1 MPGVRRVA
9 RVVLGV
15 SCALGCGEAMPPN
28 LDGAPADSALTDATR
43 PDVPPDTTPDAT
55 RDARADTGV
64 DAAVDASRDV
74 LPDVPPDVPP
84 DAPPPSGVAPAGA
97 VAQET
102 AARDGD
108 NPLTLNA
115 GEERVLRV
123 EARPTEHVQLTLRFS
138 PSTAAVV
145 LQLDRWDGAAPRE
158 LGRTDAGPGLRV
170 LAAFDPDGP
179 RTLWARVR
187 SAARLPDARLT
198 VTRTPFGDGD
208 RCAADCDR
216 LLQLPL
222 PNDPARDG
230 YATANSTVF
239 RYQFGRRDL
248 VMFLRAAGR
257 AMARMGRAPVVP
269 EDLSQWD
276 GLTPGSDTGN
286 LRHASHQRGKDVDLS
301 LYGADG
307 RAPWRSYCTARSASG
322 GRECTPGTVMNFDAA
337 TNALMFA
344 AYFATSRV
352 TMCFLDRELIARV
365 TPAAQSLGFAPAVA
379 AQFRDGVHLQHW
391 PNHDNHIHIRVSEGP
406 STGAA
411 FVVEGFEPP

>member
-1 MPGVRRVA
+1 M
-9 RVVLGV
+9 LGV
-15 SCALGCGEAMPPN
+15 VCALGCGEASPP
-28 LDGAPADSALTDATR
+28 DRDATPSDATPSDAAR
-43 PDVPPDTTPDAT
+43 PDVPLVPPRPDAPL
-55 RDARADTGV
+55 DVGL
-64 DAAVDASRDV
+64 DAA
-74 LPDVPPDVPP
+74 PDVPRDAGLDTAPDAPLDARVDAPP
-84 DAPPPSGVAPAGA
+84 DAAPPMGVAPTGA
-97 VAQET
+97 VALET

-123 EARPTEHVQLTLRFS
+123 EARPTEHVQFTVRFT

-145 LQLDRWDGAAPRE
+145 LQVDRWDGAAPRA

-187 SAARLPDARLT
+187 SAVRLTDARLT
-198 VTRTPFGDGD
+198 VTRTPFADGA
-208 RCAADCDR
+208 RCEADCDR

-230 YATANSTVF
+230 YATTTGTVF

-248 VMFLRAAGR
+248 VMFLRHAGQV
-257 AMARMGRAPVVP
+257 MARMGRAPVVP

-307 RAPWRSYCTARSASG
+307 RAPWRSYCTPRTVSG
-322 GRECTPGTVMNFDAA
+322 GRECTPGTVTNFDAA
-337 TNALMFA
+337 TNAQMFA
-344 AYFATSRV
+344 AYFATLRV

-365 TPAAQSLGFAPAVA
+365 TPAAQSLGFSPAVA

-391 PNHDNHIHIRVSEGP
+391 PNHDNHIHVRVSEGP